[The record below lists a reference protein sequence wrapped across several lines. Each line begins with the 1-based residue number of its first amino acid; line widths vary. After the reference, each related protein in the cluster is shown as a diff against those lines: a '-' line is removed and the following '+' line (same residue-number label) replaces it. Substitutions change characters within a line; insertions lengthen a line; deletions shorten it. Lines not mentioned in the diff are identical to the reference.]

1 MFNKSIVKKI
11 KNYLKIRKQFGELYL
26 TIRSKVDTLKD
37 YGLQS
42 VRPLNLLKSS
52 YPINIVSKEDGILI
66 KCEDDAT
73 RYWTTDD
80 KETIFISM
88 GKGVYKKTKNKP
100 LEEDNENLYIVKSP
114 MVGTF
119 YSSPSPDK
127 DAFVRV
133 GDKVN
138 ASSILCIIEAM
149 KLMNEIE
156 SEVNGTIKEILVK
169 DGEMVEYG
177 QPLFKIKED

>member
-1 MFNKSIVKKI
+1 MDKS
-11 KNYLKIRKQFGELYL
+11 L
-26 TIRSKVDTLKD
+26 TR
-37 YGLQS
+37 
-42 VRPLNLLKSS
+42 NLTEASS
-52 YPINIVSKEDGILI
+52 NSKEIII
-66 KCEDDAT
+66 KDE
-73 RYWTTDD
+73 
-80 KETIFISM
+80 KETKASVVNTSNEDKNISQTQSIN
-88 GKGVYKKTKNKP
+88 KEETKP

>member
-1 MFNKSIVKKI
+1 MDFNGIKELIETVNSSDIAYFEYETNDGHIKMDKSLTRNLTEASSNSKKI
-11 KNYLKIRKQFGELYL
+11 I
-26 TIRSKVDTLKD
+26 IKD
-37 YGLQS
+37 
-42 VRPLNLLKSS
+42 
-52 YPINIVSKEDGILI
+52 E
-66 KCEDDAT
+66 
-73 RYWTTDD
+73 
-80 KETIFISM
+80 KETKASVTSNEDKNISQTQSIN
-88 GKGVYKKTKNKP
+88 KEENKP
-100 LEEDNENLYIVKSP
+100 LEEDENLYIVKSP

>member
-1 MFNKSIVKKI
+1 MDFNGIKELIETVNSSDIAYFGCETNDGHIKMDKS
-11 KNYLKIRKQFGELYL
+11 L
-26 TIRSKVDTLKD
+26 TR
-37 YGLQS
+37 
-42 VRPLNLLKSS
+42 NLTEASS
-52 YPINIVSKEDGILI
+52 NSKEIII
-66 KCEDDAT
+66 KDE
-73 RYWTTDD
+73 
-80 KETIFISM
+80 KETKASVPNTSNEDKNISQTQSIN
-88 GKGVYKKTKNKP
+88 KEENKP

>member
-1 MFNKSIVKKI
+1 MDFNGIKELIETVNSSDIAYFEYKTNDGHIKMDKS
-11 KNYLKIRKQFGELYL
+11 L
-26 TIRSKVDTLKD
+26 TR
-37 YGLQS
+37 
-42 VRPLNLLKSS
+42 NLTEASS
-52 YPINIVSKEDGILI
+52 NSKEIII
-66 KCEDDAT
+66 KDE
-73 RYWTTDD
+73 
-80 KETIFISM
+80 KETKASVPNTSNEDKNISQTQSIN
-88 GKGVYKKTKNKP
+88 KEENKP

>member
-1 MFNKSIVKKI
+1 MDFNGIKELIETVNSSDIAYFEYKTNDGHIKMDKS
-11 KNYLKIRKQFGELYL
+11 L
-26 TIRSKVDTLKD
+26 TR
-37 YGLQS
+37 
-42 VRPLNLLKSS
+42 NLTEASS
-52 YPINIVSKEDGILI
+52 NSKEIII
-66 KCEDDAT
+66 KDE
-73 RYWTTDD
+73 
-80 KETIFISM
+80 KETKASVPNTSNENKNISQTQSIN
-88 GKGVYKKTKNKP
+88 KEENKP
-100 LEEDNENLYIVKSP
+100 LEDDNENLYIVKSP